1 MIINIY
7 YKKLRTSDIRKYLV
21 KITTLEP
28 GFVLTGLLH
37 IYVEVAH
44 SLGVEGKRGN
54 SGVLIVPAPWPAV
67 GPIGCVFCNRW
78 AAGHKSGG
86 WGSGLGGL
94 LVHLIIYSN
103 NCFKPN
109 VACAQWKTL
118 D

>member
-7 YKKLRTSDIRKYLV
+7 YKKLRASDIRKYLV

-28 GFVLTGLLH
+28 GFVLAGLFH

-54 SGVLIVPAPWPAV
+54 SGVLIAPAPWPAV

-103 NCFKPN
+103 NCF
-109 VACAQWKTL
+109 
-118 D
+118 